1 MKILIAMPARNEAK
15 VLAANVKKVVLFC
28 RQFLAADEVRIVIA
42 ENCSGDQTVAIAQS
56 LAQQYPEVALISQNL
71 PGKGRAIRTAWQSEP
86 AGIYAFM
93 DADLATDLSAL
104 PPLIAAIKEGN
115 NLALGSRRLKLSKAR
130 RSWARRLFSWG
141 YYLAAKII
149 LGTKITDLAC
159 GFKVIDAKV
168 KDVLLPQ
175 ILDNSWFFDSELVL
189 LAEQQGF
196 KIKQLPVIWS
206 EVGAGSRPSQVKTWK
221 LARDYLRQLWRLR
234 KSRP

>member
-1 MKILIAMPARNEAK
+1 MKILIAMPARNEAEI
-15 VLAANVKKVVLFC
+15 LTANIEKTVLFC
-28 RQFLAADEVRIVIA
+28 RQFLAADEVKIVIA
-42 ENCSGDQTVAIAQS
+42 ENCSSDQTVA
-56 LAQQYPEVALISQNL
+56 LAAMLEQKYPEVALISQDL
-71 PGKGRAIRTAWQSEP
+71 PGKGQAIRAAWQS
-86 AGIYAFM
+86 AIADAYGFM

-104 PPLIAAIKEGN
+104 PRLLAAIREGN
-115 NLALGSRRLKLSKAR
+115 NLALGSRRLKQSKASR
-130 RSWARRLFSWG
+130 NLMRRLFSWG